1 MEGAKSRLITKEK
14 TVKPFFKTRVNAH
27 NLYRVSRHRQHYLQ
41 CLPEPEE
48 TLGERVAAAAAFL
61 VSIAL
66 LIIITG

>member
-1 MEGAKSRLITKEK
+1 LEGAESRLIYKEK
-14 TVKPFFKTRVNAH
+14 IVKPFFKTEVNAY
-27 NLYRVSRHRQHYLQ
+27 NLYSVSRHRQHYLQ

-61 VSIAL
+61 ACIAL

>member
-1 MEGAKSRLITKEK
+1 MQINHLERTSQNIPEHR
-14 TVKPFFKTRVNAH
+14 TVIAH
-27 NLYRVSRHRQHYLQ
+27 NLYSVNDYRQHYLQ

-61 VSIAL
+61 ACIAL

>member
-1 MEGAKSRLITKEK
+1 M
-14 TVKPFFKTRVNAH
+14 KPFFKTEVNAY
-27 NLYRVSRHRQHYLQ
+27 NLYSVNDYRQHYLQ

>member
-1 MEGAKSRLITKEK
+1 MKYSHLATRSEK
-14 TVKPFFKTRVNAH
+14 LHEVPSVIPH
-27 NLYRVSRHRQHYLQ
+27 NVYSVSRHRQHYLQ

-61 VSIAL
+61 VCIAL

>member
-1 MEGAKSRLITKEK
+1 MKYSHLATRSEK
-14 TVKPFFKTRVNAH
+14 LHEVPSVIAH

-61 VSIAL
+61 ACITL

>member
-1 MEGAKSRLITKEK
+1 MIYKEK
-14 TVKPFFKTRVNAH
+14 IVKPFFKTEVNAY

-41 CLPEPEE
+41 CLPQKEE

-61 VSIAL
+61 SCIAL

>member
-1 MEGAKSRLITKEK
+1 MQ
-14 TVKPFFKTRVNAH
+14 PFFKRQVNAH

-61 VSIAL
+61 ACITL

>member
-1 MEGAKSRLITKEK
+1 MQINHLERTSQTIPEHR
-14 TVKPFFKTRVNAH
+14 TVIAY
-27 NLYRVSRHRQHYLQ
+27 NLYSVSRHRQHYLQ

>member
-1 MEGAKSRLITKEK
+1 MKS
-14 TVKPFFKTRVNAH
+14 FFKTEVNAY
-27 NLYRVSRHRQHYLQ
+27 NLYSVSRHRQHYLQ

>member
-1 MEGAKSRLITKEK
+1 MET
-14 TVKPFFKTRVNAH
+14 FFKAQVNAH
-27 NLYRVSRHRQHYLQ
+27 NLYRVNDYRQHYLQ

-61 VSIAL
+61 ACIAL